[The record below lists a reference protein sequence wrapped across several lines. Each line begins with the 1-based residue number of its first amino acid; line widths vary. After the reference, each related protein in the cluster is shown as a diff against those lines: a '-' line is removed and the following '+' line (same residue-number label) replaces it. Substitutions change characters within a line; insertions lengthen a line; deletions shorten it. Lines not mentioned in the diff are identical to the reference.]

1 LTRHDAH
8 FTLQIVMFFNVL
20 SATDVKLEEANNFRA
35 FKVVVTP
42 RNVDLD
48 TVRSAL
54 ADIAVLPDRD
64 TAWVSERALRAW
76 PELAGDP
83 AWQGSLTAMIEKAR
97 PYGWIDDVNKTIKA
111 HVEWTA

>member
-20 SATDVKLEEANNFRA
+20 STTDVTLEDANNFRA
-35 FKVVVTP
+35 FKVVVVP
-42 RNVDLD
+42 PDADLD

-76 PELAGDP
+76 PELADDP
-83 AWQGSLTAMIEKAR
+83 AWQDALTAMIEKAR
-97 PYGWIDDVNKTIKA
+97 PHGWVDDANKAIKA